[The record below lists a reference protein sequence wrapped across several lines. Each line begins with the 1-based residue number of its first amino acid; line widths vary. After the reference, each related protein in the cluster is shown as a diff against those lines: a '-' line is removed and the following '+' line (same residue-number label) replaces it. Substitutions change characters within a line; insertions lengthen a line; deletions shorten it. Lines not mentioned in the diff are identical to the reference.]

1 MATQDKQGIKPGD
14 RRYYKGIYPVEVVE
28 PVGDGKELIV
38 KAERP
43 FLDTSNYS
51 PDKKPV
57 KAGETLQVPGWN
69 LWPGQRRIGRQH

>member
-1 MATQDKQGIKPGD
+1 MATQDNSKIKPGD

-28 PVGDGKELIV
+28 SIGDGKEILV

-51 PDKKPV
+51 EEKKPIR
-57 KAGETLQVPGWN
+57 AGETLQVPGWN
-69 LWPGQRRIGRQH
+69 LWPGQRRIGRQ